1 MKSGE
6 RYRAK
11 AFELLDRAEI
21 ENSPVLK
28 AEFENLAAAYL
39 RLAEQ
44 GGAQYCARCRVRV
57 TPRREE
63 ILMGLLS

>member
-6 RYRAK
+6 RHRAK
-11 AFELLDRAEI
+11 AFELLDTAAI

-28 AEFENLAAAYL
+28 AEFENLATAYL

-44 GGAQYCARCRVRV
+44 VERNTALIVEFEL
-57 TPRREE
+57 PRKEKK
-63 ILMGLLS
+63 S

>member
-11 AFELLDRAEI
+11 TFELLDRAEI

-44 GGAQYCARCRVRV
+44 VERNTALVV
-57 TPRREE
+57 EFELPRDEKK
-63 ILMGLLS
+63 S

>member
-6 RYRAK
+6 RYRVK

-44 GGAQYCARCRVRV
+44 VERNTALVV
-57 TPRREE
+57 EFELPREE
-63 ILMGLLS
+63 KKS